1 MVQFLPCSMSPASAV
16 LITSPATSLP
26 PTLTLET
33 TKIFSTGKIFSW
45 EKYLVEKNTQR
56 HWNGRV
62 LNVDKSNL
70 KLCAQCTWWKY
81 IYTKSTKNISTK
93 NLQKIY
99 KKYKQFRAA
108 VASRPA
114 SLEPAHTR
122 ALTMY
127 DHFPGA
133 NILPEFVKKIGVF
146 SKK

>member
-1 MVQFLPCSMSPASAV
+1 MVQFLPCSMSPASAA
-16 LITSPATSLP
+16 LITRPATTLP

-45 EKYLVEKNTQR
+45 EKYWVEENAQR

-93 NLQKIY
+93 NLQK
-99 KKYKQFRAA
+99 KYKQQFRAA

-133 NILPEFVKKIGVF
+133 NILPDLWRKIGVF